1 MDYKRHK
8 KIAIENR
15 LTKIEK
21 GLGMIKNTKQNYH
34 GTQNKDIIKR

>member
-8 KIAIENR
+8 QKIALENR

-21 GLGMIKNTKQNYH
+21 ALGMIKKTKQNY
-34 GTQNKDIIKR
+34 Q